1 MSAPRGEQ
9 AAGRVRLRAKISGRV
24 QGVGF
29 RWWARGQAE
38 RLGLTGWVRNDES
51 ERAVEVLAEG
61 EAHNLDAL
69 EQALHSGPP
78 GSRVEQ
84 VETWREPP
92 SGEFVAFEIER

>member
-1 MSAPRGEQ
+1 VNAQGEEQ
-9 AAGRVRLRAKISGRV
+9 ALHRVRLRARISGRV

-29 RWWARGQAE
+29 RWWARSQAE

-61 EAHNLDAL
+61 EPHNLDAL
-69 EQALHSGPP
+69 EQALHAGPP
-78 GSRVEQ
+78 GSKVERVEA
-84 VETWREPP
+84 WREPP